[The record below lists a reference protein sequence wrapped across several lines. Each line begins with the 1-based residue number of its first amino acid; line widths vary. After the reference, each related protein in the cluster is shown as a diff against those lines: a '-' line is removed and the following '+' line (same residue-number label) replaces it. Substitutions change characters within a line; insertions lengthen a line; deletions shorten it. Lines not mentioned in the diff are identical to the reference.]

1 MNKKKTDGVKACVRA
16 PDVDSVPPAA
26 RKALSTCP
34 ECTRKHLSCA
44 ISYLLN
50 AVAHA
55 DALPNRA
62 HLEATPRDQVL
73 EKLRFQAGVNWARSR
88 ILLTESL
95 QHGAVGFLPLAV
107 HAMTEYLDAAEPL
120 AKASDIKE
128 FYDPILDRT
137 RLSAVRLART
147 LLLGTAWDD
156 GEDCQRDTFEALV
169 PLHLENIYSPEVDPR
184 TAVYMA
190 AAHLLE
196 ATRERPEDL
205 GVTSYSL
212 LYVYREL
219 STLDLV
225 GFYTTAEELHGF
237 LQTQL
242 VELYSVLKYT
252 TQPREEDNETETP

>member
-1 MNKKKTDGVKACVRA
+1 MNKEQTDGVRA
-16 PDVDSVPPAA
+16 RVPDADPIPPAA
-26 RKALSTCP
+26 RKAMSTCP

-44 ISYLLN
+44 ISYLVN
-50 AVAHA
+50 AAAHA
-55 DALPNRA
+55 DELPIRA

-73 EKLRFQAGVNWARSR
+73 EGLRFQAGVNWARSR

-107 HAMTEYLDAAEPL
+107 RAVTEYLDAAEPL
-120 AKASDIKE
+120 AKASDIKD

-147 LLLGTAWDD
+147 LLLGAAWDD
-156 GEDCQRDTFEALV
+156 GEACQRDTFEALV
-169 PLHLENIYSPEVDPR
+169 PLHIEGSYAPEVDPR

-196 ATRERPEDL
+196 AARERPEDL
-205 GVTSYSL
+205 GVASDCF

-219 STLDLV
+219 STLDLA
-225 GFYTTAEELHGF
+225 GFFATAEEFRGH
-237 LQTQL
+237 LQALL

-252 TQPREEDNETETP
+252 TQPWEEDNETETP